1 MIPDKLN
8 NSVALAN
15 RAEIDKR
22 TEKIRNSFAASL
34 NKEKV
39 QARVT
44 VPSTDKGYMAQ
55 TKSKVQRLQQI
66 QDDLNYDLSRQF
78 VGNQNNVYKKLKKL
92 TNIPSEVELR

>member
-1 MIPDKLN
+1 MATTTRPYCDLRILSNDMGELNTTPKRGGRSSYKEWKETRMIPDKLN

-39 QARVT
+39 
-44 VPSTDKGYMAQ
+44 
-55 TKSKVQRLQQI
+55 
-66 QDDLNYDLSRQF
+66 
-78 VGNQNNVYKKLKKL
+78 
-92 TNIPSEVELR
+92 

>member
-39 QARVT
+39 
-44 VPSTDKGYMAQ
+44 
-55 TKSKVQRLQQI
+55 
-66 QDDLNYDLSRQF
+66 
-78 VGNQNNVYKKLKKL
+78 
-92 TNIPSEVELR
+92 

>member
-15 RAEIDKR
+15 RVEIDKR

-39 QARVT
+39 
-44 VPSTDKGYMAQ
+44 
-55 TKSKVQRLQQI
+55 
-66 QDDLNYDLSRQF
+66 
-78 VGNQNNVYKKLKKL
+78 
-92 TNIPSEVELR
+92 